1 MEGISQAQL
10 SMASHPFCP
19 TLASY
24 VLQKIHLMNYHYH
37 LSSIDSSWFSNH
49 FQRRFSEFD

>member
-24 VLQKIHLMNYHYH
+24 VLQKIHLMNYHCH